1 VTTKEDI
8 LKQIKMHKPELFRLG
23 ISNIGLFGSYL
34 RNEQSSTSDID
45 ILVDFFPDKES
56 FDNYMAVCDIVESLF
71 KDERVEVVTKN
82 GLSPH
87 IGTEILSEVV
97 YA

>member
-1 VTTKEDI
+1 
-8 LKQIKMHKPELFRLG
+8 MHKPELFRLG